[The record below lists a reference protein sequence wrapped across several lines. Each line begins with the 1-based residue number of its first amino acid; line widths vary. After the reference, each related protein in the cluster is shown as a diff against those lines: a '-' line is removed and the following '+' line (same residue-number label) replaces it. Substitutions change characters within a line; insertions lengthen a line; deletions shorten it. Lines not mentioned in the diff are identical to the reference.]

1 MTADGVQLQLEGR
14 KVNSGENNPSSK
26 HRGDVGPWHTSSLG
40 QGRDHVVADENRTSD
55 VVDLVA

>member
-40 QGRDHVVADENRTSD
+40 HGRDHVVADENRTSD